1 MMRRHLLWLSCR
13 RIIGRHLLYLFGYF
27 LLVESTLSYIGG
39 FGIEEP
45 MPSWGNMLAFEFGV
59 PEGNPLAWFAPA
71 VAIWGVILS
80 AVLAS
85 DALAEKRHA

>member
-1 MMRRHLLWLSCR
+1 
-13 RIIGRHLLYLFGYF
+13 
-27 LLVESTLSYIGG
+27 LSYIGG

-59 PEGNPLAWFAPA
+59 PDGNLFAWLSPA
-71 VAIWGVILS
+71 VAIWGVMFS

-85 DALAEKRHA
+85 DALAERRHA